1 MMILVRVR
9 PSSSRL
15 TNTVWL
21 RASTTRFFFGAAS
34 AGAASR
40 AMAAITANAV
50 AKNFN
55 RMGSS
60 PGVSIATQSSGLRFA
75 AIERIAR
82 NCSAESLR
90 KRPRSSGGAEFS
102 QIRVVCRSSGAV
114 VLRQVFGN
122 RLGVAVV
129 DRRAERLDHLGD
141 RCAPARR
148 VEERRVHRD
157 IGEGVAGLAIGLYL
171 VEAGPLFQLH
181 VGRRRGKRDQCG
193 DESDSEYPHG
203 LLPQAVSVM
212 FCMTLL

>member
-1 MMILVRVR
+1 MMMRVRVR

-15 TNTVWL
+15 TNTVWP

-40 AMAAITANAV
+40 AMAAVTANAV
-50 AKNFN
+50 AKIFN

-60 PGVSIATQSSGLRFA
+60 PGLFVATQSSGLRFA

-82 NCSAESLR
+82 NCYAESLR
-90 KRPRSSGGAEFS
+90 KRPRRCDRAEFS
-102 QIRVVCRSSGAV
+102 RYEGDPFRCRI
-114 VLRQVFGN
+114 LRQVFGN
-122 RLGVAVV
+122 RLGVGVV

-141 RCAPARR
+141 LGAPARR
-148 VEERRVHRD
+148 IEERRVHRD
-157 IGEGVAGLAIGLYL
+157 VGEGMAGLAIGLHL
-171 VEAGPLFQLH
+171 VEAGRFLQLH
-181 VGRRRGKRDQCG
+181 LLFGGRRGKRDQCG
-193 DESDSEYPHG
+193 GENNDKCPHG